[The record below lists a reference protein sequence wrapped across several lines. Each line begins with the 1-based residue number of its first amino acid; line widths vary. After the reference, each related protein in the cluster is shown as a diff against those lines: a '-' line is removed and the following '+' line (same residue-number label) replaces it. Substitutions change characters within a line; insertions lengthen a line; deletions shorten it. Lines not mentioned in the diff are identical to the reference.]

1 MKVGWCLRV
10 GTDEPKV
17 GSVRE
22 WDNKGWPE
30 GSCQYFVLTR
40 PVHQRAPLLRKR
52 PSEDV
57 SRETRK
63 TEPKQ
68 VLTFISRAP
77 RLY

>member
-1 MKVGWCLRV
+1 M
-10 GTDEPKV
+10 DEPKV

-22 WDNKGWPE
+22 WDNKNWSE
-30 GSCQYFVLTR
+30 GSCFVLTR

-52 PSEDV
+52 QSEDV

-63 TEPKQ
+63 TEPKK
-68 VLTFISRAP
+68 VLTFITRAP